1 MINEEITTFSSSNLI
16 NGKNKSSNV
25 TGLKKKKS
33 KRKPRSQATLVS
45 SSFTRNPD
53 GNMEMIY
60 SSSMVMDDPPDEE
73 TLLSSLS
80 NHPYLRGTGGR
91 NAGNS
96 ITSSLEGLL
105 PPEFRT
111 TSSFGSSTAGERAE
125 SANSIAGESNS
136 SSSSSSSSGSVSSG
150 DSSSSIGGGE
160 RTVEGEEEDQSLLS
174 PKSGAGETTLTS
186 VNTAVTGDSYDESTI
201 EDEILGEKSIA
212 SLAPSSLPEDTI
224 KEEDDEDDIEEEEG
238 ESEYDGRSSSS
249 PAGKFM
255 KLGHGDE
262 EEEGEGSALLVT
274 KTAREKGEGSI
285 TEAGNSGS
293 NSNNN
298 STINEQDENVS
309 SLGMKDDK
317 SFLFTSTID
326 SNESSAAATLQQ
338 PSLLLTDKSE
348 TGEGDGENDV
358 RSLLTMDDESKM
370 EIEQRVESKED
381 DDEEEEDKEK
391 ELEKLRSDGLE
402 KEEEGD
408 DKETGELSPLS
419 TDLKSLS
426 GKGKS
431 RNHKKK
437 SAFSREM
444 ITELCFNIIK
454 LVQNDIVPDLL
465 YSVFNNLA
473 MTFIS
478 VRPPYLL
485 RCLLFH
491 FIFTRPFID
500 GKI

>member
-1 MINEEITTFSSSNLI
+1 MINEEVTTFSSSNLI
-16 NGKNKSSNV
+16 NGKNKSSSV
-25 TGLKKKKS
+25 SGLKKKKS

-45 SSFTRNPD
+45 SSFARNPD

-136 SSSSSSSSGSVSSG
+136 SSSSSSGSVSSG

-160 RTVEGEEEDQSLLS
+160 RTVEGEGEEEDQSLLS

-186 VNTAVTGDSYDESTI
+186 VNTGVTGDSYDESTI

-262 EEEGEGSALLVT
+262 EEEEEGSTLLVT
-274 KTAREKGEGSI
+274 RTAREKGEGSI
-285 TEAGNSGS
+285 TEAGNSNS

-326 SNESSAAATLQQ
+326 SNESSTAATLQQ

-370 EIEQRVESKED
+370 EIEQPVESKED
-381 DDEEEEDKEK
+381 DDDEEAEVKEK
-391 ELEKLRSDGLE
+391 AELEKLRSDDLAN
-402 KEEEGD
+402 EEDGD

-419 TDLKSLS
+419 TDQKSLS
-426 GKGKS
+426 EKVKS
-431 RNHKKK
+431 RNQKKK

-478 VRPPYLL
+478 VELSVSHVY
-485 RCLLFH
+485 CFH
-491 FIFTRPFID
+491 FVSIILS
-500 GKI
+500 